1 MDSPLRPQVPVIE
14 TLEEHESNEE
24 GEDEVEDGC
33 GLMLEA
39 VIEGP
44 ISDESVKQIVFDLPP
59 SMGDVPEQT
68 RRDLRNWERRHPP
81 PVVNL
86 V

>member
-1 MDSPLRPQVPVIE
+1 MDSPLRLQVPVIE

-33 GLMLEA
+33 RLTLEA

-44 ISDESVKQIVFDLPP
+44 ISVF
-59 SMGDVPEQT
+59 
-68 RRDLRNWERRHPP
+68 RRGRWCKEK
-81 PVVNL
+81 
-86 V
+86 